1 MLSGKTKEWLER
13 HRQRL
18 TRIVLFGGLLAVFL
32 YLAPYVPRD
41 TRIMLDLGARHAEVV
56 ELGLTY
62 SLGADDLRSTTLTYP
77 AGAPRRVRHEV
88 RLPSGEI
95 ALATRQILRDGRTL
109 ADTRRF
115 TVPAEADVRIS
126 LNKE

>member
-1 MLSGKTKEWLER
+1 MKEWLER
-13 HRQRL
+13 QRPRL

-41 TRIMLDLGARHAEVV
+41 TRIMLDLGERHAEVV

-62 SLGADDLRSTTLTYP
+62 RLGADDLRSATLAYP

-95 ALATRQILRDGRTL
+95 DLATRQTLRDGRTL
-109 ADTRRF
+109 SDTRRF
-115 TVPAEADVRIS
+115 TIPAEADGRIS